1 MDSNIEHEGASLV
14 RPAFTRVRTSD
25 FAAAANWLLTATA
38 PCAVSLSSHRS
49 GAEFTSWG
57 WEASAECALVR
68 LACAVAIGPLSLS
81 SGHSRPL
88 AQICGSTHAL
98 PPSALPHYNHLA
110 DSNDDTVGSLLLM
123 NSTLST
129 ILNQLHTAS
138 SILLDDRCSALLFD
152 LHAPSLPRVA
162 AVALDF
168 RECPAQICALVCVC

>member
-68 LACAVAIGPLSLS
+68 LACCGRDWPPLPPLRPLSPSRADLRQHSRTSTVCSSTLQS
-81 SGHSRPL
+81 SG
-88 AQICGSTHAL
+88 
-98 PPSALPHYNHLA
+98 
-110 DSNDDTVGSLLLM
+110 
-123 NSTLST
+123 
-129 ILNQLHTAS
+129 
-138 SILLDDRCSALLFD
+138 
-152 LHAPSLPRVA
+152 
-162 AVALDF
+162 
-168 RECPAQICALVCVC
+168 

>member
-25 FAAAANWLLTATA
+25 FAAAANWRLLSVQCLCLRTV
-38 PCAVSLSSHRS
+38 PVQSSLRGGGKPLLSVRS
-49 GAEFTSWG
+49 YDSR
-57 WEASAECALVR
+57 V
-68 LACAVAIGPLSLS
+68 AVAIGPLFLP